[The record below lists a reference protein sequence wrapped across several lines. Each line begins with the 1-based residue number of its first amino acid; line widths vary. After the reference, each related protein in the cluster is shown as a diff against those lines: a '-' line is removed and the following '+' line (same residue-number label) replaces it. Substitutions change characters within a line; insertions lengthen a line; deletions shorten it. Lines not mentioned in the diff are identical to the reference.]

1 MISKSST
8 GIIIGA
14 VLGGIAVIGLFV
26 ISLLILI
33 RRNRHQDTW
42 DIPLDNAPSPEFPSA
57 GTVQTSQII
66 TPPTFTQQDFNPYG
80 QETMYNN
87 SSAVPLNPAVPRT
100 NYYWQ
105 YGQNLPLSEG
115 TTSGYAWAPPGHSVP
130 SSSRFSST
138 AVSSALPMAPMPEQR
153 FMAPASGSSLHGKPG
168 TRASNDASQAA
179 HMQPRV
185 QQSINEG
192 GPDLKYQLD
201 ALATAAGLGGQY
213 PDVPPPGYHE

>member
-1 MISKSST
+1 
-8 GIIIGA
+8 
-14 VLGGIAVIGLFV
+14 VLGGVAVIGLFV
-26 ISLLILI
+26 ISFLLLT

-42 DIPLDNAPSPEFPSA
+42 EIPLDDAPSPEFPSA
-57 GTVQTSQII
+57 SAVQTNQII
-66 TPPTFTQQDFNPYG
+66 TPHTFIQQDFNPYG
-80 QETMYNN
+80 QEAMYNN

-115 TTSGYAWAPPGHSVP
+115 TTSGYALVPPNNSVP

-153 FMAPASGSSLHGKPG
+153 FITPASGSSLHGKPG
-168 TRASNDASQAA
+168 TRASIDASQAA

-185 QQSINEG
+185 QHSINEG
-192 GPDLKYQLD
+192 GSDLKHQLD
-201 ALATAAGLGGQY
+201 ALATAAGLGEQQ
-213 PDVPPPGYHE
+213 PDGPPPGYHE